1 MLLKEDGHLDIEKV
15 EQLSEEEFH
24 KEIQDWDED
33 QWYEWTHKDGSM
45 SVEEFFNEV
54 RKMIDKIYGREESHS
69 SGLDGTPCHNTAT
82 LEETVL
88 TEEENSTQDFQDSNV
103 NPGRY
108 KVEIS
113 RSALEPFK
121 EEFLRYLIEG
131 EGDDNEYNLNN
142 GGEEDDG
149 DDEY

>member
-15 EQLSEEEFH
+15 EKLSKEEFR

-54 RKMIDKIYGREESHS
+54 RKMIDKIYGREESPS
-69 SGLDGTPCHNTAT
+69 SGWDGTPCHDTAT
-82 LEETVL
+82 LEETAL
-88 TEEENSTQDFQDSNV
+88 TEEENSTQDSQDSNV
-103 NPGRY
+103 YPGRY

-131 EGDDNEYNLNN
+131 DDDNEDNLDN